1 MISRDSFKE
10 VMVDTVTNCLPDEKE
25 LFDLFGNL
33 VIDNIYEGKTAKRD
47 IVKYDFFD
55 NTKDVI
61 EFVIV
66 AISLYKAINDVIKSM
81 ESPNKEKIILEIK
94 PKLESDL
101 SKSGIT
107 ITKVL
112 PIVENALK
120 VLAKVL

>member
-61 EFVIV
+61 EFAIV

-81 ESPNKEKIILEIK
+81 ESPNKEKIMLEIK

-101 SKSGIT
+101 
-107 ITKVL
+107 
-112 PIVENALK
+112 
-120 VLAKVL
+120 